1 MQPFLVLGYMWI
13 DNCDYCHAFFI
24 ILQHVTQKCIAFVQT
39 LGIVVK
45 LPRQAQ
51 ERAAQTGPTKLNV
64 HNAHYK
70 KVIFIP

>member
-1 MQPFLVLGYMWI
+1 MQPFLVLGDMWM
-13 DNCDYCHAFFI
+13 DNCDYCQCVFI
-24 ILQHVTQKCIAFVQT
+24 IFQHVTQKCIAFVQR
-39 LGIVVK
+39 LGIIVK
-45 LPRQAQ
+45 LSRQAQ